1 MTKKLYEVH
10 YTEKG
15 HGKRIKGRVY
25 MGLKCRRVCADSVEE
40 AIQRV
45 KRGYTEDG
53 IREFRAVDEV
63 AEVQS

>member
-1 MTKKLYEVH
+1 MMQKLYDVH

-25 MGLKCRRVCADSVEE
+25 MGLKMRRVRAGSVEE

-45 KRGYTEDG
+45 KRNYVEDG
-53 IREFRAVDEV
+53 IREIRAVDEV
-63 AEVQS
+63 GEVQR